1 MDGCTLSDY
10 NIQKESTLQ
19 MVSRLRG
26 GGKKIKPN
34 FKSNQLED
42 KSNKEQFTRDSSTSP
57 TLEIDLTP
65 SPPPFH
71 IEKPHMADRH
81 IEDSEA
87 WDTSENDDS
96 NDHDHQQ
103 QKSHQFEDQQNH
115 QNNVKL
121 MPVAFQHKHPK
132 DSSKKRPLHS

>member
-1 MDGCTLSDY
+1 
-10 NIQKESTLQ
+10 
-19 MVSRLRG
+19 MVAHFQITTSRKNLRCRWFHVFVVVV
-26 GGKKIKPN
+26 KKIKPN
-34 FKSNQLED
+34 FKSNQLEN
-42 KSNKEQFTRDSSTSP
+42 KSNKEKFTRDSSTSP

-103 QKSHQFEDQQNH
+103 QKSHQFEDNFSSQIFSSQILRGT
-115 QNNVKL
+115 QISL
-121 MPVAFQHKHPK
+121 FLPK
-132 DSSKKRPLHS
+132 FYEGPK